1 MELQEILKNVKN
13 VIDEEEQEGTSAG
26 FDLATIEK
34 IKSKSALNR
43 FNRLLRDNENS
54 IDAHDY
60 IQLLL
65 EAIYF
70 IPIEQRLNYIE
81 TIIRIYEEE

>member
-13 VIDEEEQEGTSAG
+13 VIDEEEQEGTKAG
-26 FDLATIEK
+26 FDLATIER

-43 FNRLLRDNENS
+43 FERLLRDNENS

-60 IQLLL
+60 VQLLL
-65 EAIYF
+65 EAIYY
-70 IPIEQRLNYIE
+70 IPKEQRLDYIE
-81 TIIRIYEEE
+81 TIIELYEED